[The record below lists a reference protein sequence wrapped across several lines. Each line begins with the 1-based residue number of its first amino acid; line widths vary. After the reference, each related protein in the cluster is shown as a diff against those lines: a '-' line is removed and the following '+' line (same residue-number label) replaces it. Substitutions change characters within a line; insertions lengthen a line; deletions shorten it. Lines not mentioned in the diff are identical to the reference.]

1 MTLLLCRHFYSRVY
15 GLIIKFNQ
23 RVLFCFLFFSVPPKI
38 TSNTLNRADI
48 DEGQDLTLS
57 CNATGDPQPNIT
69 WTRDGV
75 PNSQFKVF
83 EHDLRLVDVKRRDVG
98 SYRCTASNGYGENAS
113 EISIVGLHCK
123 TCF

>member
-1 MTLLLCRHFYSRVY
+1 MALLLCRHFYFRVY

-23 RVLFCFLFFSVPPKI
+23 RVFFLVPPKI
-38 TSNTLNRADI
+38 TSNTLHRADI

-75 PNSQFKVF
+75 PNSEFKVL

-113 EISIVGLHCK
+113 EINIVGLHCK
-123 TCF
+123 TYF